1 MAHNISVIKK
11 KDYKVSKWS
20 GGTTTEL
27 YIYPKESKY
36 SELDFKWRLSSAK
49 VDIEESEFTHLSG
62 IDRKIMVIDG
72 KLILDH
78 RGKYI
83 TELNEFDIDS
93 FSGDWTTKSYGKATD
108 FNLMTNKGCS
118 GDLEYI
124 LVNKSKKIKLT
135 NRQHGY
141 KNIADALY
149 CVSGNISIELDS
161 KIDICEGDLFLII
174 RELGDEIKE
183 INLLN
188 SSSTYAK
195 VIRSTICF

>member
-11 KDYKVSKWS
+11 KDYKVSEWS

-72 KLILDH
+72 KLVLDH

-93 FSGDWTTKSYGKATD
+93 FSGDWVTKSYGKATD
-108 FNLMTNKGCS
+108 FNLMTSKGCT

-124 LVNKSKKIKLT
+124 LVNESKEIKFT
-135 NRQHGY
+135 NREQVY
-141 KNIADALY
+141 KNIADVLY
-149 CVSGNISIELDS
+149 CVSGNISIGLDS
-161 KIDICEGDLFLII
+161 KIDIYEGDLFLII
-174 RELGDEIKE
+174 RDIEDEIKK
-183 INLLN
+183 INLFNN
-188 SSSTYAK
+188 SNTQAK
-195 VIRSTICF
+195 VIRSTIYF

>member
-11 KDYKVSKWS
+11 KDYKVSEWS

-78 RGKYI
+78 RGKYT

-108 FNLMTNKGCS
+108 FNLMTSKGCT
-118 GDLEYI
+118 GYLEYI
-124 LVNKSKKIKLT
+124 LVSESKEIKLT
-135 NRQHGY
+135 NREQVY
-141 KNIADALY
+141 KNIADVLY

-161 KIDICEGDLFLII
+161 KINICEGDLFLII
-174 RELGDEIKE
+174 RGLGDEIKE
-183 INLLN
+183 IDLFNN
-188 SSSTYAK
+188 SNTQAK
-195 VIRSTICF
+195 VIRSTIYF

>member
-1 MAHNISVIKK
+1 MAHNISVVKK
-11 KDYKVSKWS
+11 KDYKVSEWS

-78 RGKYI
+78 KGKHTI
-83 TELNEFDIDS
+83 ELNEFDIDS

-118 GDLEYI
+118 GELEYI
-124 LVNKSKKIKLT
+124 LVNKSKKVKLT
-135 NRQHGY
+135 NRQQGY

-174 RELGDEIKE
+174 RGEGDEIKE

-188 SSSTYAK
+188 NLNTQAK
-195 VIRSTICF
+195 VIRSTIYF